1 MNLIET
7 LGKLYAAADKTA
19 SATAAAWAE
28 ANDYADPYLSDTA
41 GTLAAANLTSA
52 LGDAID
58 AVERM
63 DSATLAALAEAIR

>member
-7 LGKLYAAADKTA
+7 LEKLYAAADAATSTAA
-19 SATAAAWAE
+19 SAYIADT
-28 ANDYADPYLSDTA
+28 DGGDPYIADTA